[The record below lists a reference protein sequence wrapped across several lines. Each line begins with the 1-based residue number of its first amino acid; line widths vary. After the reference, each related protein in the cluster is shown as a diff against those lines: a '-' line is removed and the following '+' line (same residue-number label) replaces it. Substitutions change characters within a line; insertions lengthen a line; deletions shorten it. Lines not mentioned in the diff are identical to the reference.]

1 MSTQPTGAAPTNDSG
16 SSSFV
21 SRMRA
26 QINRGDS
33 WLTYDLGNLLPG
45 DKIDESALE
54 AFEDLLIQAD
64 LGLDAS
70 SQICDQLRAGIHS
83 GKIKRR
89 DQLEQAL
96 QTSLVN
102 LLAPSSIP
110 LEIPEFIRPFVIM
123 AVGVNGVG
131 KTTTMGKIG
140 ARLKQQ
146 GLSVMFAAGD
156 TYRAGAVAQLE
167 TWAKKTD
174 IPIIGQ
180 GQNADPASVIFDA
193 YTAAKARNIDV
204 LIADTAGRLH
214 TQGGLME
221 ELRKIKR
228 VMQKHDEFAPH
239 ELMIVVDATAGHNAL
254 KQALEFHQAVGLTGI
269 TLSKLDG
276 TAKGG
281 AIFAIAKR
289 LSLPIRYVGVGEQ
302 TEDLGVFNAQEF
314 VQALL
319 QNTPATTET

>member
-1 MSTQPTGAAPTNDSG
+1 MSAQGTSTGFIG
-16 SSSFV
+16 
-21 SRMRA
+21 RMRA

-33 WLTYDLGNLLPG
+33 WLTYDLANLLPG
-45 DKIDESALE
+45 EKIDEDALE
-54 AFEDLLIQAD
+54 DFEDLLIQAD
-64 LGLDAS
+64 LGIEAAS
-70 SQICDQLRAGIHS
+70 EVCEKLRGGINSGRIKRPDQLR
-83 GKIKRR
+83 K
-89 DQLEQAL
+89 AL
-96 QTSLVN
+96 HASLVE
-102 LLAPSSIP
+102 LLSPSSIP

-140 ARLKQQ
+140 ARLKRQ

-167 TWAKKTD
+167 TWAEKVD
-174 IPIIGQ
+174 IPIVGQ

-193 YTAAKARNIDV
+193 YSAAKARNVDV

-228 VMQKHDEFAPH
+228 VMQKHDQFAPH

-254 KQALEFHQAVGLTGI
+254 KQALEFHEAVGLTGI
-269 TLSKLDG
+269 TLTKLDG

-289 LSLPIRYVGVGEQ
+289 LALPIRFVGVGEQ
-302 TEDLGVFNAQEF
+302 TEDLGVFDANEF
-314 VQALL
+314 VSALL
-319 QNTPATTET
+319 GDTGD

>member
-1 MSTQPTGAAPTNDSG
+1 MSENG
-16 SSSFV
+16 SQASFMR
-21 SRMRA
+21 RMRA

-45 DKIDESALE
+45 EKIDEDALE
-54 AFEDLLIQAD
+54 KFEDLLIQAD
-64 LGLDAS
+64 LGIEAS
-70 SQICDQLRAGIHS
+70 TQVSDKLRAGINS
-83 GKIKRR
+83 GRIKRPE
-89 DQLEQAL
+89 QLRAAL
-96 QTSLVN
+96 REALVD
-102 LLAPSSIP
+102 LLAPCGIP
-110 LEIPEFIRPFVIM
+110 LEIPEFIRPFVIL

-131 KTTTMGKIG
+131 KTTTLGKLG
-140 ARLKQQ
+140 ARFKQQ

-167 TWAKKTD
+167 TWAGKLD
-174 IPIIGQ
+174 IPIISQ

-193 YTAAKARNIDV
+193 YTAAKARQVDV

-221 ELRKIKR
+221 ELRKVKR

-254 KQALEFHQAVGLTGI
+254 KQALEFHEAVGLTGI

-289 LSLPIRYVGVGEQ
+289 LSLPIRFIGVGEQ
-302 TEDLGVFNAQEF
+302 TEDLGVFQAEQF
-314 VQALL
+314 VDALL
-319 QNTPATTET
+319 GEAAGD

>member
-1 MSTQPTGAAPTNDSG
+1 
-16 SSSFV
+16 
-21 SRMRA
+21 MRA

-33 WLTYDLGNLLPG
+33 WLTYDLANLLPG
-45 DKIDESALE
+45 EKIDEDALE
-54 AFEDLLIQAD
+54 DFEDLLIQAD
-64 LGLDAS
+64 LGIEAAS
-70 SQICDQLRAGIHS
+70 EVCEKLRGGINSGRIKRPDQLR
-83 GKIKRR
+83 K
-89 DQLEQAL
+89 AL
-96 QTSLVN
+96 HASLVE
-102 LLAPSSIP
+102 LLSPSSIP

-167 TWAKKTD
+167 TWAEKVD
-174 IPIIGQ
+174 IPIVGQ

-193 YTAAKARNIDV
+193 YSAAKARNVDV

-228 VMQKHDEFAPH
+228 VMQKHDQFAPH

-254 KQALEFHQAVGLTGI
+254 KQALEFHEAVGLTGI
-269 TLSKLDG
+269 TLTKLDG

-289 LSLPIRYVGVGEQ
+289 LALPIRFVGVGEQ
-302 TEDLGVFNAQEF
+302 AEDLGVFDANEF
-314 VQALL
+314 VSALL
-319 QNTPATTET
+319 GDTGD

>member
-1 MSTQPTGAAPTNDSG
+1 
-16 SSSFV
+16 
-21 SRMRA
+21 MRA

-45 DKIDESALE
+45 EKIDEDALE
-54 AFEDLLIQAD
+54 KFEDLLIQAD
-64 LGLDAS
+64 LGIEAS
-70 SQICDQLRAGIHS
+70 TQVSDKLRAGINSGRIKRPDQLRA
-83 GKIKRR
+83 
-89 DQLEQAL
+89 AL
-96 QTSLVN
+96 REALVD
-102 LLAPSSIP
+102 LLAPCGIP
-110 LEIPEFIRPFVIM
+110 LEIPEFIRPFVIL

-131 KTTTMGKIG
+131 KTTTLGKLG
-140 ARLKQQ
+140 ARFKQQ

-167 TWAKKTD
+167 TWAGKLD
-174 IPIIGQ
+174 IPIISQ

-193 YTAAKARNIDV
+193 YTAAKARQVDV

-221 ELRKIKR
+221 ELRKVKR

-254 KQALEFHQAVGLTGI
+254 KQALEFHEAVGLTGI

-289 LSLPIRYVGVGEQ
+289 LSLPIRFIGVGEQ
-302 TEDLGVFNAQEF
+302 TEDLGVFQAEQF
-314 VQALL
+314 VDALL
-319 QNTPATTET
+319 GEAAGD

>member
-1 MSTQPTGAAPTNDSG
+1 MSTESASSG
-16 SSSFV
+16 FV

-26 QINRGDS
+26 KINRGDS

-45 DKIDESALE
+45 DKIDEDALDD
-54 AFEDLLIQAD
+54 FEDLMIQAD
-64 LGLDAS
+64 LGIEAATN
-70 SQICDQLRAGIHS
+70 ICEYLRAEINS
-83 GKIKRR
+83 GRIKRAE
-89 DQLEQAL
+89 QLHAGL
-96 QTSLVN
+96 RKSLID
-102 LLAPSSIP
+102 LLAPCSIP
-110 LEIPEFIRPFVIM
+110 LAIPPFIKPYVIM

-146 GLSVMFAAGD
+146 GLNVMFAAGD

-167 TWAKKTD
+167 TWAEKQD

-180 GQNADPASVIFDA
+180 GQNADPASVIYDA
-193 YTAAKARNIDV
+193 YTAAKARNVDV

-214 TQGGLME
+214 TQGNLME

-239 ELMIVVDATAGHNAL
+239 EMMIVVDATAGHNAL
-254 KQALEFHQAVGLTGI
+254 KQALEFHEAVGLTGI
-269 TLSKLDG
+269 TLTKLDG

-289 LSLPIRYVGVGEQ
+289 LSIPIRYVGVGEKA
-302 TEDLGVFNAQEF
+302 EDLGEF
-314 VQALL
+314 EAESFVDALL
-319 QNTPATTET
+319 SRPNLSHG

>member
-1 MSTQPTGAAPTNDSG
+1 MSATPSSG
-16 SSSFV
+16 GFV

-45 DKIDESALE
+45 EKVDEDALDD
-54 AFEDLLIQAD
+54 FEDLLIQAD
-64 LGLDAS
+64 LGLEAATS
-70 SQICDQLRAGIHS
+70 ICETLRAGINA
-83 GKIKRR
+83 GRIKRS
-89 DQLEQAL
+89 DQLRQAL
-96 QTSLVN
+96 KQSLVD

-110 LEIPEFIRPFVIM
+110 LDIPEFIKPYVIM

-146 GLSVMFAAGD
+146 GKSVMFAAGD

-167 TWAKKTD
+167 TWAEKVD

-193 YTAAKARNIDV
+193 YTAAKARNVDV

-254 KQALEFHQAVGLTGI
+254 KQALEFHEAVGLTGI
-269 TLSKLDG
+269 SLTKLDG

-302 TEDLGVFNAQEF
+302 AEDLGEFNAEEF
-314 VQALL
+314 VDALIGPAGQA
-319 QNTPATTET
+319 

>member
-1 MSTQPTGAAPTNDSG
+1 
-16 SSSFV
+16 
-21 SRMRA
+21 MRA

-33 WLTYDLGNLLPG
+33 WLTYDLTRLLPG
-45 DKIDESALE
+45 DVIDEDALE
-54 AFEDLLIQAD
+54 EFEDLLIQAD
-64 LGLDAS
+64 IGLEAS
-70 SQICDQLRAGIHS
+70 TEVCQRLRAEINS
-83 GKIKRR
+83 GRIRR
-89 DQLEQAL
+89 AAQLQAAL
-96 QTSLVN
+96 RKSLIE
-102 LLAPSSIP
+102 LLKPCSMP
-110 LEIPEFIRPFVIM
+110 LDIPEFIRPYVIM

-131 KTTTMGKIG
+131 KTTTLGKLG
-140 ARLKQQ
+140 ARFKAQ

-167 TWAKKTD
+167 TWADKLD
-174 IPIIGQ
+174 IPIISQ

-193 YTAAKARNIDV
+193 YTAAKARKVDV

-228 VMQKHDEFAPH
+228 VMQKHDAFAPH

-254 KQALEFHQAVGLTGI
+254 KQAQEFHEAVGLTGI
-269 TLSKLDG
+269 TLTKLDG

-289 LSLPIRYVGVGEQ
+289 LALPIRFVGVGEQ
-302 TEDLGVFNAQEF
+302 TEDLGAFQAEEF
-314 VQALL
+314 VDALL
-319 QNTPATTET
+319 GFENA

>member
-1 MSTQPTGAAPTNDSG
+1 MSAQGTSTGFIG
-16 SSSFV
+16 
-21 SRMRA
+21 RMRA

-33 WLTYDLGNLLPG
+33 WLTYDLANLLPG
-45 DKIDESALE
+45 EKIDEDALE
-54 AFEDLLIQAD
+54 DFEDLLIQAD
-64 LGLDAS
+64 LGIEAAS
-70 SQICDQLRAGIHS
+70 EVCEKLRGGINSGRIKRPDQLR
-83 GKIKRR
+83 K
-89 DQLEQAL
+89 AL
-96 QTSLVN
+96 HASLVE
-102 LLAPSSIP
+102 LLSPSSIP

-167 TWAKKTD
+167 TWAEKVD
-174 IPIIGQ
+174 IPIVGQ

-193 YTAAKARNIDV
+193 YSAAKARNVDV

-228 VMQKHDEFAPH
+228 VMQKHDQFAPH

-254 KQALEFHQAVGLTGI
+254 KQALEFHEAVGLTGI
-269 TLSKLDG
+269 TLTKLDG

-289 LSLPIRYVGVGEQ
+289 LALPIRFVGVGEQ
-302 TEDLGVFNAQEF
+302 AEDLGVFDANEF
-314 VQALL
+314 VSALL
-319 QNTPATTET
+319 GDTGD

>member
-1 MSTQPTGAAPTNDSG
+1 MSPSDKQPGFFTR
-16 SSSFV
+16 V
-21 SRMRA
+21 RA

-33 WLTYDLGNLLPG
+33 WLTYDLANLLPG
-45 DKIDESALE
+45 EKISEDALQD
-54 AFEDLLIQAD
+54 FEDRLIQAD
-64 LGLDAS
+64 LGVAAAGE
-70 SQICDQLRAGIHS
+70 ICESLRAGILS
-83 GKIKRR
+83 GRIKRP
-89 DQLEQAL
+89 DQLREAL
-96 QTSLVN
+96 RAKLVE
-102 LLAPSSIP
+102 LLAPCSIP
-110 LEIPEFIRPFVIM
+110 LQIPEFIRPFVIM

-131 KTTTMGKIG
+131 KTTTLGKLG
-140 ARLKQQ
+140 AHFKQQ

-167 TWAKKTD
+167 TWAERAD

-228 VMQKHDEFAPH
+228 VMQKLDAFAPH

-254 KQALEFHQAVGLTGI
+254 KQALEFHEAVGLTGI
-269 TLSKLDG
+269 SLTKLDG

-289 LSLPIRYVGVGEQ
+289 LALPIRYIGVGEQ
-302 TEDLGVFNAQEF
+302 LEDLGEFNAEAF
-314 VQALL
+314 VDALMDG
-319 QNTPATTET
+319 PRSS

>member
-1 MSTQPTGAAPTNDSG
+1 MSAQGTSTGFIG
-16 SSSFV
+16 
-21 SRMRA
+21 RMRA

-33 WLTYDLGNLLPG
+33 WLTYDLANLLPG
-45 DKIDESALE
+45 EKIDEDALE
-54 AFEDLLIQAD
+54 DFEDLLIQAD
-64 LGLDAS
+64 LGIEAAS
-70 SQICDQLRAGIHS
+70 EVCEKLRGGINSGRIKRPDQLR
-83 GKIKRR
+83 K
-89 DQLEQAL
+89 AL
-96 QTSLVN
+96 HASLVE
-102 LLAPSSIP
+102 LLSPSSIP

-140 ARLKQQ
+140 ARLKRQ

-167 TWAKKTD
+167 TWAEKVD
-174 IPIIGQ
+174 IPIVGQ

-193 YTAAKARNIDV
+193 YSAAKARNVDV

-228 VMQKHDEFAPH
+228 VMQKHDQFAPH

-254 KQALEFHQAVGLTGI
+254 KQALEFHEAVGLTGI
-269 TLSKLDG
+269 TLTKLDG

-289 LSLPIRYVGVGEQ
+289 LALPIRFVGVGEQ
-302 TEDLGVFNAQEF
+302 AEDLGAFDANEF
-314 VQALL
+314 VSALL
-319 QNTPATTET
+319 GDTGD

>member
-1 MSTQPTGAAPTNDSG
+1 
-16 SSSFV
+16 
-21 SRMRA
+21 MRA

-45 DKIDESALE
+45 EKLDEDALDD
-54 AFEDLLIQAD
+54 FEDLLIQAD
-64 LGLDAS
+64 IGMEAS
-70 SQICDQLRAGIHS
+70 QAICSDLRAGINS
-83 GKIKRR
+83 GHIKRSE
-89 DQLEQAL
+89 QLRQAL
-96 QTSLVN
+96 KASLVE

-110 LEIPEFIRPFVIM
+110 LEIPPFIKPYVIM

-146 GLSVMFAAGD
+146 GLNVMFAAGD

-167 TWAKKTD
+167 TWADKVD

-193 YTAAKARNIDV
+193 YTAAKARNVDV

-239 ELMIVVDATAGHNAL
+239 EMMIVVDATAGHNAL
-254 KQALEFHQAVGLTGI
+254 KQALEFHEAVGLTGI
-269 TLSKLDG
+269 TLTKLDG

-281 AIFAIAKR
+281 AIFSIAKR
-289 LSLPIRYVGVGEQ
+289 LALPIRFVGVGEQ
-302 TEDLGVFNAQEF
+302 AEDLGVFDADEF
-314 VQALL
+314 VDALIGGK
-319 QNTPATTET
+319 QGG

>member
-1 MSTQPTGAAPTNDSG
+1 MSEQGTSSG
-16 SSSFV
+16 FIG
-21 SRMRA
+21 RMRA

-33 WLTYDLGNLLPG
+33 WLTYDLANLLPG
-45 DKIDESALE
+45 DKIDEDALE
-54 AFEDLLIQAD
+54 NFEDLLIQAD
-64 LGLDAS
+64 LGIEAAS
-70 SQICDQLRAGIHS
+70 EVCEKLRGAINSGRIKRPDQLR
-83 GKIKRR
+83 K
-89 DQLEQAL
+89 AL
-96 QTSLVN
+96 HQSLVD
-102 LLAPSSIP
+102 LLNPSSIA
-110 LEIPEFIRPFVIM
+110 LDIPEFIRPFVIM

-167 TWAKKTD
+167 TWAEKVD

-193 YTAAKARNIDV
+193 YTAAKARNVDV

-228 VMQKHDEFAPH
+228 VMQKHDQFAPH
-239 ELMIVVDATAGHNAL
+239 EMMIVVDATAGHNAL
-254 KQALEFHQAVGLTGI
+254 KQAMEFHEAVGLTGI
-269 TLSKLDG
+269 TLTKLDG

-289 LSLPIRYVGVGEQ
+289 LALPIRYVGVGEKA
-302 TEDLGVFNAQEF
+302 EDLGVFDAHEF
-314 VQALL
+314 VSALL
-319 QNTPATTET
+319 GGNGD

>member
-1 MSTQPTGAAPTNDSG
+1 MSAQGTSTGFIG
-16 SSSFV
+16 
-21 SRMRA
+21 RMRA

-33 WLTYDLGNLLPG
+33 WLTYDLANLLPG
-45 DKIDESALE
+45 EKIDEDALE
-54 AFEDLLIQAD
+54 DFEDLLIQAD
-64 LGLDAS
+64 LGIEAAS
-70 SQICDQLRAGIHS
+70 EVCEKLRGGINSGRIKRPDQLR
-83 GKIKRR
+83 K
-89 DQLEQAL
+89 AL
-96 QTSLVN
+96 HASLVE
-102 LLAPSSIP
+102 LLSPSSIP

-167 TWAKKTD
+167 TWAEKVD
-174 IPIIGQ
+174 IPIVGQ

-193 YTAAKARNIDV
+193 YSAAKARNVDV

-228 VMQKHDEFAPH
+228 VMQKHDQFAPH

-254 KQALEFHQAVGLTGI
+254 KQALEFHEAVGLTGI
-269 TLSKLDG
+269 ALTKLDG

-289 LSLPIRYVGVGEQ
+289 LALPIRFVGVGEQ
-302 TEDLGVFNAQEF
+302 AEDLGVFDANEF
-314 VQALL
+314 VSALL
-319 QNTPATTET
+319 GDTGD

>member
-1 MSTQPTGAAPTNDSG
+1 
-16 SSSFV
+16 
-21 SRMRA
+21 MRA

-33 WLTYDLGNLLPG
+33 WLTYDLANLLPG
-45 DKIDESALE
+45 EKIDEDALE
-54 AFEDLLIQAD
+54 DFEDLLIQAD
-64 LGLDAS
+64 LGLEAS
-70 SQICDQLRAGIHS
+70 SSIVEKLRAGINS
-83 GKIKRR
+83 GKIKRSE
-89 DQLEQAL
+89 QLHKAL
-96 QTSLVN
+96 KESLVD

-110 LEIPEFIRPFVIM
+110 LEIPEFIKPYVIM

-146 GLSVMFAAGD
+146 GKSVMFAAGD

-167 TWAKKTD
+167 TWAEKVD

-193 YTAAKARNIDV
+193 YTAAKARNVDV

-254 KQALEFHQAVGLTGI
+254 KQALEFHEAVGLTGI
-269 TLSKLDG
+269 SLTKLDG

-302 TEDLGVFNAQEF
+302 AEDLGVFDAEEF
-314 VQALL
+314 VDALIRP
-319 QNTPATTET
+319 PAEK

>member
-1 MSTQPTGAAPTNDSG
+1 MSENG
-16 SSSFV
+16 SQASFMR
-21 SRMRA
+21 RMRA

-45 DKIDESALE
+45 EKIDEDALE
-54 AFEDLLIQAD
+54 KFEDLLIQAD
-64 LGLDAS
+64 LGIEAS
-70 SQICDQLRAGIHS
+70 TQVSDKLRAGINSGRIKRPDQLRA
-83 GKIKRR
+83 
-89 DQLEQAL
+89 AL
-96 QTSLVN
+96 REALVD
-102 LLAPSSIP
+102 LLAPCGIP
-110 LEIPEFIRPFVIM
+110 LEIPEFIRPFVIL

-131 KTTTMGKIG
+131 KTTTLGKLG
-140 ARLKQQ
+140 ARFKQQ

-167 TWAKKTD
+167 TWAGKLD
-174 IPIIGQ
+174 IPIISQ

-193 YTAAKARNIDV
+193 YTAAKARQVDV

-221 ELRKIKR
+221 ELRKVKR

-254 KQALEFHQAVGLTGI
+254 KQALEFHEAVGLTGI

-289 LSLPIRYVGVGEQ
+289 LSLPIRFIGVGEQ
-302 TEDLGVFNAQEF
+302 TEDLGVFQAEQF
-314 VQALL
+314 VDALL
-319 QNTPATTET
+319 GEAAGD

>member
-1 MSTQPTGAAPTNDSG
+1 MSDSEPRTG
-16 SSSFV
+16 FIR
-21 SRMRA
+21 RMRA

-33 WLTYDLGNLLPG
+33 WLTYDLANLLPG
-45 DKIDESALE
+45 DKIDEDALE
-54 AFEDLLIQAD
+54 DFEDLLIQAD
-64 LGLDAS
+64 LGVEAS
-70 SQICDQLRAGIHS
+70 TEICKQLKADINSGRIKRADQLRS
-83 GKIKRR
+83 
-89 DQLEQAL
+89 AL
-96 QTSLVN
+96 RKSLTSL
-102 LLAPSSIP
+102 LSPSSMP

-131 KTTTMGKIG
+131 KTTTLGKLG
-140 ARLKQQ
+140 ARLRAQ
-146 GLSVMFAAGD
+146 GHSVMFAAGD

-167 TWAKKTD
+167 TWAEKLD
-174 IPIIGQ
+174 IPIISQ

-193 YTAAKARNIDV
+193 YTAAKARNVDV

-228 VMQKHDEFAPH
+228 VMQKHDQFAPH

-254 KQALEFHQAVGLTGI
+254 KQALEFHEAVGLTGI
-269 TLSKLDG
+269 TLTKLDG

-289 LSLPIRYVGVGEQ
+289 LALPIRYVGVGEQ
-302 TEDLGVFNAQEF
+302 AEDLGEFQADEF
-314 VQALL
+314 VDALL
-319 QNTPATTET
+319 GLDTRD

>member
-1 MSTQPTGAAPTNDSG
+1 MSAQGTSTGFIG
-16 SSSFV
+16 
-21 SRMRA
+21 RMRA

-45 DKIDESALE
+45 DKIDEDALE
-54 AFEDLLIQAD
+54 DFEDLLIQAD
-64 LGLDAS
+64 LGIEAATEV
-70 SQICDQLRAGIHS
+70 CEKLRAGINS
-83 GKIKRR
+83 GRIKRP
-89 DQLEQAL
+89 DQLRKAL
-96 QTSLVN
+96 HASLVE
-102 LLAPSSIP
+102 LLSPSSIP
-110 LEIPEFIRPFVIM
+110 LDIPEFIRPFVIM

-167 TWAKKTD
+167 TWAEKVD

-193 YTAAKARNIDV
+193 YSAAKARNVDV

-228 VMQKHDEFAPH
+228 VMQKHDQFAPH
-239 ELMIVVDATAGHNAL
+239 EMMIVVDATAGHNAL
-254 KQALEFHQAVGLTGI
+254 KQALEFHEAVGLTGI
-269 TLSKLDG
+269 TLTKLDG
-276 TAKGG
+276 TARGG

-289 LSLPIRYVGVGEQ
+289 LALPIRFVGVGEKA
-302 TEDLGVFNAQEF
+302 EDLGVFDAHEF
-314 VQALL
+314 VSALL
-319 QNTPATTET
+319 GDTGD

>member
-1 MSTQPTGAAPTNDSG
+1 MSAQGTSTGFIG
-16 SSSFV
+16 
-21 SRMRA
+21 RMRA

-33 WLTYDLGNLLPG
+33 WLTYDLANLLPG
-45 DKIDESALE
+45 EKIDEDALE
-54 AFEDLLIQAD
+54 DFEDLLIQAD
-64 LGLDAS
+64 LGIEAAS
-70 SQICDQLRAGIHS
+70 EVCEKLRGGINSGRIKRPDQLR
-83 GKIKRR
+83 K
-89 DQLEQAL
+89 AL
-96 QTSLVN
+96 HASLVE
-102 LLAPSSIP
+102 LLSPSSIP

-167 TWAKKTD
+167 TWAEKVD

-193 YTAAKARNIDV
+193 YSAAKARNVDV

-228 VMQKHDEFAPH
+228 VMQKHDQFAPH
-239 ELMIVVDATAGHNAL
+239 EMMIVVDATAGHNAL
-254 KQALEFHQAVGLTGI
+254 KQALEFHEAVGLTGI
-269 TLSKLDG
+269 TLTKLDG

-289 LSLPIRYVGVGEQ
+289 LALPIRFVGVGEQ
-302 TEDLGVFNAQEF
+302 ADDLGVFDAHEF
-314 VQALL
+314 VSALL
-319 QNTPATTET
+319 GDTGD

>member
-1 MSTQPTGAAPTNDSG
+1 MSAQGTSTGFIG
-16 SSSFV
+16 
-21 SRMRA
+21 RMRA

-33 WLTYDLGNLLPG
+33 WLTYDLANLLPG
-45 DKIDESALE
+45 EKIDEDALE
-54 AFEDLLIQAD
+54 DFEDLLIQAD
-64 LGLDAS
+64 LGIEAAS
-70 SQICDQLRAGIHS
+70 EVCEKLRGGINSGRIKRPDQLR
-83 GKIKRR
+83 K
-89 DQLEQAL
+89 AL
-96 QTSLVN
+96 HASLVE
-102 LLAPSSIP
+102 LLSPSSIP

-140 ARLKQQ
+140 ARLKRQ

-167 TWAKKTD
+167 TWAEKVD
-174 IPIIGQ
+174 IPIVGQ

-193 YTAAKARNIDV
+193 YSAAKARNVDV

-228 VMQKHDEFAPH
+228 VMQKHDQFAPH

-254 KQALEFHQAVGLTGI
+254 KQALEFHEAVGLTGI
-269 TLSKLDG
+269 ALTKLDG

-289 LSLPIRYVGVGEQ
+289 LALPIRFVGVGEQ
-302 TEDLGVFNAQEF
+302 AEDLGVFDANEF
-314 VQALL
+314 VSALL
-319 QNTPATTET
+319 GDTGD